1 MKFLISLTLTLCL
14 STHVFCDDGVNPN
27 PINTPI
33 QANTENKINLQ
44 KILTIL
50 QQGLPETSK

>member
-1 MKFLISLTLTLCL
+1 MCIR
-14 STHVFCDDGVNPN
+14 DRVNPN
-27 PINTPI
+27 AINTPI